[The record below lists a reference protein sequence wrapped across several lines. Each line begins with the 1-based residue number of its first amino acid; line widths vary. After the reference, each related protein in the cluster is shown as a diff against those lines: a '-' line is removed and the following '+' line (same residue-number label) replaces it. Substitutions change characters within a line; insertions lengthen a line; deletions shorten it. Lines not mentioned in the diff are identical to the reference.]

1 MFCAH
6 ASCAGL
12 CFVFD
17 EEHLVY
23 DGHLVFERKIHER
36 ACHRLGDQAGMP
48 GFTLQDDSQGK
59 DGLKTV
65 QFRRGLDKKGDL
77 KGARRPEKDDIRSRL
92 KCVEFRVGIVHEGL
106 DKFLIEFAGDDRI

>member
-1 MFCAH
+1 M
-6 ASCAGL
+6 L
-12 CFVFD
+12 
-17 EEHLVY
+17 
-23 DGHLVFERKIHER
+23 
-36 ACHRLGDQAGMP
+36 

-77 KGARRPEKDDIRSRL
+77 KGARRPDKDDIRSRF

-106 DKFLIEFAGDDRI
+106 DKFLIEFAGDDRIRGRRVA